1 MRRCPR
7 PKAVSDIVILS
18 QLGTRAGWGWG
29 GGGIDQA
36 LGLVSRVLGPGQL
49 PQLQQAGLEREEAGL
64 LRVGKN
70 EGLLF

>member
-7 PKAVSDIVILS
+7 PKAVSDTVILS
-18 QLGTRAGWGWG
+18 QLGTRAGGT
-29 GGGIDQA
+29 DQA
-36 LGLVSRVLGPGQL
+36 LGLVSRALGPSQL
-49 PQLQQAGLEREEAGL
+49 PDLQQAGLEREEAGL

>member
-1 MRRCPR
+1 MG
-7 PKAVSDIVILS
+7 L
-18 QLGTRAGWGWG
+18 G
-29 GGGIDQA
+29 GGGKDQA
-36 LGLVSRVLGPGQL
+36 LGLVSRALGPGQL

>member
-7 PKAVSDIVILS
+7 PKAVSDTVILS
-18 QLGTRAGWGWG
+18 QLGTRAEWGWGWG
-29 GGGIDQA
+29 TDQA
-36 LGLVSRVLGPGQL
+36 LGLVSRALGPGQL